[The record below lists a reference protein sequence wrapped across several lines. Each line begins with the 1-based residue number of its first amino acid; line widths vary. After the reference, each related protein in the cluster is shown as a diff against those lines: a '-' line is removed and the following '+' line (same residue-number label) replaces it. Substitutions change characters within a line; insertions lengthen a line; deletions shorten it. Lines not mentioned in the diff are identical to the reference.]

1 MGCGVYDGVRFSML
15 TLIWCIIGAT
25 IILTVVFRGKRW
37 LRFIGVLAMLGVA
50 QFAWLGVETSARLAR
65 DIVRRD
71 GGALVD
77 DFDHGAMAAR
87 DAAQGMKP
95 FYWAAALGLAVLALV
110 PVKPRQG
117 SSSEHVI

>member
-25 IILTVVFRGKRW
+25 IILPVVFRGKRW

-77 DFDHGAMAAR
+77 DFDL
-87 DAAQGMKP
+87 DEPTQI
-95 FYWAAALGLAVLALV
+95 
-110 PVKPRQG
+110 VKSPERLNVDPPRYT
-117 SSSEHVI
+117 SVMTKM